1 MTEIMQATTI
11 KKLQKADSK
20 SPSLAPDSLL
30 DSDPSPSGRQTKGD
44 MLKSRNLKR
53 YINQCTI
60 AKSVA
65 EKRLRVIGGRD
76 YAKYGVGDDGATHD
90 DREAIPGKKVCA
102 SVFIHIFSLC
112 FTT

>member
-11 KKLQKADSK
+11 KKLQQPDSK
-20 SPSLAPDSLL
+20 SPSLTPDSVM
-30 DSDPSPSGRQTKGD
+30 DNDPSPSGRQTKGD
-44 MLKSRNLKR
+44 LLKSRNLKR

-76 YAKYGVGDDGATHD
+76 YAKYGVGSDDTTKD
-90 DREAIPGKKVCA
+90 DHAAIPGKKVDA
-102 SVFIHIFSLC
+102 VGGLLF
-112 FTT
+112 